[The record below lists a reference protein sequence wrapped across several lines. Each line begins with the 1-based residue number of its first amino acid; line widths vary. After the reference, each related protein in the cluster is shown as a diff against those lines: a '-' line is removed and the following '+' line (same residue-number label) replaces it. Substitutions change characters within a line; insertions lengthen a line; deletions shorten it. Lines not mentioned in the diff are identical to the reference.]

1 VTRIQIK
8 QVGEASAAR
17 FLEGLGMRIVD
28 RNWRCRLGE
37 LDLVAL
43 DGSTLVFV
51 EVKAR
56 SHDSFVD
63 PALGVDHRKRVK
75 VRRVAGAYLALKRPE
90 FKSCRFD
97 VVSVVTGPPLKLGHI
112 IDAF

>member
-1 VTRIQIK
+1 
-8 QVGEASAAR
+8 
-17 FLEGLGMRIVD
+17 MRIVD
-28 RNWRCRLGE
+28 RNWRCRFGE

-63 PALGVDHRKRVK
+63 PALGVDHRKRVRI
-75 VRRVAGAYLALKRPE
+75 RRLAAAYLALEHPQFE
-90 FKSCRFD
+90 SCRFD
-97 VVSVVTGPPLKLGHI
+97 VVSVVNGPPLKVDHI
-112 IDAF
+112 VDAF